1 MRIEERTYERLR
13 SISMLYKWQNYL
25 NFPSLMWLGGEGKY
39 NIYTE
44 KHQIVN
50 LSLDEFLQTK
60 HIFQISPQI
69 KTQNITG
76 IPEPL
81 CSFLPCLPWVTHSN
95 WNIFPSADQSP
106 GPWSIKTRT
115 HGHLICKTEG
125 WIWRTCAFWFFFFL
139 FFLIFWNSRV
149 LSWLKSLIFR
159 EAGSLP
165 WMPTEPEDVL
175 SFALSGWG
183 CNQVS
188 FFPVYLG
195 HSTDEHWPDQ
205 ECSSL
210 CAVINTEEDSKEQR
224 RNLHI
229 YIKLC
234 YRIRHIIQSP
244 HHL

>member
-1 MRIEERTYERLR
+1 MNFYKLNTSFRSAPRSRHRTLLG
-13 SISMLYKWQNYL
+13 SQS
-25 NFPSLMWLGGEGKY
+25 PCAHSSLVCPESPTVTG
-39 NIYTE
+39 TFSP
-44 KHQIVN
+44 V
-50 LSLDEFLQTK
+50 
-60 HIFQISPQI
+60 QISHL
-69 KTQNITG
+69 G
-76 IPEPL
+76 L
-81 CSFLPCLPWVTHSN
+81 
-95 WNIFPSADQSP
+95 
-106 GPWSIKTRT
+106 GPIKTRT

-125 WIWRTCAFWFFFFL
+125 WVWRTCAFWCFL
-139 FFLIFWNSRV
+139 FFFNILELPSFV
-149 LSWLKSLIFR
+149 MTQSLIFR

-210 CAVINTEEDSKEQR
+210 CAVINTEDDSKEQR
-224 RNLHI
+224 RNLDI